1 MIMHANYQVKSSAST
16 AWTRAGLVI
25 ALLGLPAVVSAYRV
39 LAEPTTSVGQ
49 LLARELTIFA
59 LLAALMWIIR
69 SKERLTLASI
79 GLHQDNITKSLAW
92 GLLAAVLLVAGVASA
107 MGLLQVLGLSYG
119 SGETRFLA
127 PAWMTLIIVLRAG
140 IVEEVFYRGYAIE
153 RLQALTGSRAIA
165 AAVPLAC
172 FAPFHYRQRIAG
184 ILIALILGATLT
196 AFYCWK
202 RNLLANIVA
211 HFLIDFVPN
220 IVLPLLSG
228 D

>member
-1 MIMHANYQVKSSAST
+1 MHTNYQVEKSAST
-16 AWTRAGLVI
+16 AWTQAGLVI
-25 ALLGLPAVVSAYRV
+25 ALLGLPAVVFAYRFLV
-39 LAEPTTSVGQ
+39 EPTTNVGQ
-49 LLARELTIFA
+49 LMARELTIFA
-59 LLAALMWIIR
+59 LLAALLWLIR
-69 SKERLTLASI
+69 RKEQLTLASI
-79 GLHQDNITKSLAW
+79 GLHRRNIGKSLAW

-119 SGETRFLA
+119 SDETRFVA
-127 PAWMTLIIVLRAG
+127 PAWMTLIVVLRAG

-153 RLQALTGSRAIA
+153 RLQALTGSRAVA
-165 AAVPLAC
+165 TLVPLAC
-172 FAPFHYRQRIAG
+172 FALFHYRQGVAG
-184 ILIALILGATLT
+184 VLIALILGAILT

-220 IVLPLLSG
+220 IVLPMLSG